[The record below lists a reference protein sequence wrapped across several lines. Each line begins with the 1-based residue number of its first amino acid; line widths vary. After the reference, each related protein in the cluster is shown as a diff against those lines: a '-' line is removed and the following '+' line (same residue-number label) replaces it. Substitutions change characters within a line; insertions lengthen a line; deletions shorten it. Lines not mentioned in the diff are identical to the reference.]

1 MLVSEN
7 EVYRYSID
15 TSDGEKGVLKQLY
28 FDDEHWTIR
37 YLVVDT
43 HKWIPGRKVLLSPL
57 SIDHLDHENEAISV
71 SLTSE
76 EVKDSPDIDTEQPI
90 SRKHE
95 MEINRHFSWPYY
107 WVGTGAWGGGM
118 YPRPFMA
125 EDMVEED
132 SHLQSSNEE
141 EDENHLRSTKEIAGY
156 HIHATDGEIGHVKD
170 FIFDQE
176 TWKLRYF
183 VIDTKN
189 VLPGKEVLL
198 STKWVT
204 DIHWQDRTVQV
215 NVKKEDIR
223 NAPEY
228 RLNEPISRRF
238 EEDLHTH
245 YGKTGYWKF

>member
-43 HKWIPGRKVLLSPL
+43 HKWIPGRKVLLSPF
-57 SIDHLDHENEAISV
+57 SIEHLDHENRAISV
-71 SLTSE
+71 SLTSN
-76 EVKDSPDIDTEQPI
+76 EVKNSPDIDTEQPI

-107 WVGTGAWGGGM
+107 WVGTGAWGSGM

-132 SHLQSSNEE
+132 SPLQSSKDE

-156 HIHATDGEIGHVKD
+156 HIHAIDGEIGHVKD
-170 FIFDQE
+170 FIFDEE
-176 TWKLRYF
+176 TWKLRYLI
-183 VIDTKN
+183 IDTRN
-189 VLPGKEVLL
+189 LLPGKEVLL
-198 STKWVT
+198 STKWIT
-204 DIHWQDRTVQV
+204 DIYWQDRTVQV

>member
-28 FDDEHWTIR
+28 FDDEHWAIR

-43 HKWIPGRKVLLSPL
+43 HKWIPGRKVLLSPM
-57 SIDHLDHENEAISV
+57 SIERMNHDNEAISV

-76 EVKDSPDIDTEQPI
+76 EVSDSPDIDTDQPI

-107 WVGTGAWGGGM
+107 WVGTGAWGNGM

-125 EDMVEED
+125 DDLTEADSSLQNSKEE
-132 SHLQSSNEE
+132 Q
-141 EDENHLRSTKEIAGY
+141 ENHLRSTKEVAGY
-156 HIHATDGEIGHVKD
+156 HIQAVDGEIGHVKD
-170 FIFDQE
+170 FIFDE
-176 TWKLRYF
+176 DTWKLRYV

-189 VLPGKEVLL
+189 WFSGKEVLL
-198 STKWVT
+198 STEWVN

-215 NVKKEDIR
+215 DIKKDAIR
-223 NAPEY
+223 NAPTY
-228 RLNEPISRRF
+228 RPNEPISRKF
-238 EEDLHTH
+238 EEDLHMH
-245 YGKTGYWKF
+245 YDKTGYWEF

>member
-57 SIDHLDHENEAISV
+57 SINKLDHENEAISV
-71 SLTSE
+71 SLTSD

-90 SRKHE
+90 ARKHE

-107 WVGTGAWGGGM
+107 WVGTGAWGSGM
-118 YPRPFMA
+118 YPKPFMA
-125 EDMVEED
+125 EDIVEDE
-132 SHLQSSNEE
+132 SPLQSSKEE
-141 EDENHLRSTKEIAGY
+141 ENHLRSTKEISGY
-156 HIHATDGEIGHVKD
+156 HIHAVDGEIGHVKD
-170 FIFDQE
+170 FIFDEE

-183 VIDTKN
+183 IIDTRN
-189 VLPGKEVLL
+189 LLPGKEVLL
-198 STKWVT
+198 STEWIT
-204 DIHWQDRTVQV
+204 DIHWHDRTVQV
-215 NVKKEDIR
+215 DVKKEDIR